1 MLPIKEAE
9 LHELSFDQ
17 SGTFNEINIEMEFLF
32 IDFAVDGE
40 LTCEQR
46 DIMSSFSF
54 NTVVGSNYHTW
65 YLNKMRL
72 ELNQLNSGTKTKDI
86 SNKEELEKALINCVE
101 FQHLNRE
108 ERREML
114 DLFSKSVAVFTEEL
128 KEHEQQLKD
137 ERNR

>member
-1 MLPIKEAE
+1 MLPIKESE
-9 LHELSFDQ
+9 LHELSFDK

-54 NTVVGSNYHTW
+54 NTVVGSHYQSW

-72 ELNQLNSGTKTKDI
+72 ELNQLNSGTKKKDI
-86 SNKEELEKALINCVE
+86 SNKEELEKALVSCVE
-101 FQHLNRE
+101 FEHLDRE

-114 DLFSKSVAVFTEEL
+114 DLFIKSVDVFTEEL
-128 KEHEQQLKD
+128 KEHEQKLK
-137 ERNR
+137 EQRNQ